1 MTDNSMFCE
10 VFKIK
15 QIILVNSGAS
25 CYTKVRIDQHTAL
38 LGANNKG
45 KTSMLNALKF
55 FLLPEENLNDCVNK
69 FGFKNPDG
77 YYNRE
82 QSFGFYFPDKNSF
95 LVLEAENPHGPFCV
109 VVNAGGKQ
117 FSYER
122 TGVPVP
128 YSDIE
133 HLFWDKESGKNGGTG
148 SPIEGISVSAVAS
161 GLKSLGGLVI
171 RDIDNIKARFYHHH
185 HNRPDIGRFCLLPLS
200 QGGKPRE
207 IDAWKKL
214 IHLAFDIAAK
224 DKRTLPD
231 TIATIIESRKDRVEA
246 ELNVNLPS
254 ILERYEKLK
263 SIHVRLQTIRN
274 AKPHWDAFDKAFL
287 AVRDGGS
294 FLINLLLDAEQA
306 ISSEEATHVDLR
318 EKCHAEY
325 SAASAT
331 VSGLATRT
339 TEADTKYKEKNGEV
353 RLLDKQFAAIKKE
366 SFALSEVLC
375 GYGDKSIDEI
385 IEGIHAESEA
395 DKEKLEALKNR
406 EVLRQQFEGLTH
418 KVNEEEE
425 RARLLKAQI
434 NGTKTTVLDLLPVSA
449 ASVLHSLNK
458 SAFAGEFD
466 SLGNVDANTIT
477 QFTALFDERSGAL
490 GFLGRITPTAFCEY
504 DSAKAMSERENALEL
519 ITQGISQNRN
529 KLNELAEVAKQPLAQ
544 IESTIAELEKQIIA
558 DGKSIELLCDRTRIE
573 AQYKTAE
580 ESLSSA
586 KAELEELGEAH
597 ATLVTELTE
606 AKREQEAAR
615 IKRDAAKDR
624 GQELSAWE
632 KRINGVI
639 KFRLEFMQSGYTAAA
654 RKEVVLT
661 EELITHLEDQA
672 GLMANQFNE
681 VKELV
686 SRLQDAVALEDDSQS
701 HQSALSLPAL
711 THLHETYALLFGRL
725 DLDESTHQNQVVE
738 HNGDTRLQMQ
748 TIEHARK
755 LIADFIKEIETHLA
769 DIKVSNV
776 DAVAIEYKLHP
787 QFDELL
793 NAAKSVNMT
802 GGDLPADILYDRIG
816 SFSVEFFDSDRRKDG
831 RLNMARLLASVEYKV
846 KLAGRDSFVSESQ
859 STGTAVMINSRLLAF
874 LLKKL
879 LQVDTRVSLPLLVD
893 EISNLDVKNLRAARE
908 IAEADGFCIFGATPD
923 LTTGISKVIGNYV
936 NLDYFTASESYSP
949 YRTTLYTGVN
959 ESLSVIS
966 GAPAPAPAPAESGA

>member
-1 MTDNSMFCE
+1 MKDNSMFYE

-109 VVNAGGKQ
+109 VINAGGKQ

-133 HLFWDKESGKNGGTG
+133 HLFWDKASGKNGGTG
-148 SPIEGISVSAVAS
+148 SPIEGISVSSVARD
-161 GLKSLGGLVI
+161 LKRFGGVVI
-171 RDIDNIKARFYHHH
+171 RDIDNIKASFYHHH

-246 ELNVNLPS
+246 ELNVNLPA
-254 ILERYEKLK
+254 ILERYERLK
-263 SIHVRLQTIRN
+263 STHVRLQTIRD
-274 AKPHWDAFDKAFL
+274 AKHHWDAFDKSFL

-294 FLINLLLDAEQA
+294 TLINHLLDTEQA
-306 ISSEEATHVDLR
+306 IASEEATHVDLR

-331 VSGLATRT
+331 VSGLVTRT
-339 TEADTKYKEKNGEV
+339 SEADTKYKEKNGEV

-366 SFALSEVLC
+366 SFDLSEVMR
-375 GYGDKSIDEI
+375 GYGDKSIEEI
-385 IEGIHAESEA
+385 IEGIHEVSEA
-395 DKEKLEALKNR
+395 DKERLEALKNS
-406 EVLRQQFEGLTH
+406 EVLRQQFESLTR
-418 KVNEEEE
+418 KIKADED
-425 RARLLKAQI
+425 RSKLLKAQI
-434 NGTKTTVLDLLPVSA
+434 DGTKTTVLDLLPVST

-458 SAFAGEFD
+458 TVFAGECD
-466 SLGNVDANTIT
+466 SLGNDDASTINH
-477 QFTALFDERSGAL
+477 FTALFEERSGAL
-490 GFLGRITPTAFCEY
+490 GFLGRVTPTAFCEY
-504 DSAKAMSERENALEL
+504 DAAKAMREREGELERL
-519 ITQGISQNRN
+519 TLGISQDCN
-529 KLNELAEVAKQPLAQ
+529 KLNGLAAVAKQSLTQ
-544 IESTIAELEKQIIA
+544 IAEIIAELEKQITA
-558 DGKSIELLCDRTRIE
+558 DGKSIELLCNKTRID

-580 ESLSSA
+580 ESLSDA
-586 KAELEELGEAH
+586 KAELEELSEAH
-597 ATLVTELTE
+597 ATLAAGLAE
-606 AKREQEAAR
+606 ARQLQEAAR
-615 IKRDAAKDR
+615 IKRDAAKER
-624 GQELSAWE
+624 GQELTSWA
-632 KRINGVI
+632 RRVNGI
-639 KFRLEFMQSGYTAAA
+639 LKFRLEFMQSGYTPAS
-654 RKEVVLT
+654 RQEVVLT
-661 EELITHLEDQA
+661 NELITNLEDRS
-672 GLMANQFNE
+672 GVVSKQFNE

-686 SRLQDAVALEDDSQS
+686 SSLQDAVALEDDSQS
-701 HQSALSLPAL
+701 HQSALSLLAL
-711 THLHETYALLFGRL
+711 TRLHETYALLFGRL
-725 DLDESTHQNQVVE
+725 DLEESTHHNQVVE

-755 LIADFIKEIETHLA
+755 LIADFIKEIESHLA

-776 DAVAIEYKLHP
+776 EAVAIEYKLHP

-793 NAAKSVNMT
+793 SAAKSVNMT
-802 GGDLPADILYDRIG
+802 GGDLPAGILYDRIG
-816 SFSVEFFDSDRRKDG
+816 SFSSEFFDSDQRRDG
-831 RLNMARLLASVEYKV
+831 RLNMARLLVSVEYKV

-893 EISNLDVKNLRAARE
+893 EISNLDVNNLRAARE
-908 IAEADGFCIFGATPD
+908 IAEADGFFIFGATPD

-949 YRTTLYTGVN
+949 YRTTLYTGVS
-959 ESLSVIS
+959 ESLSVIA
-966 GAPAPAPAPAESGA
+966 GAPATQAAVEAGA